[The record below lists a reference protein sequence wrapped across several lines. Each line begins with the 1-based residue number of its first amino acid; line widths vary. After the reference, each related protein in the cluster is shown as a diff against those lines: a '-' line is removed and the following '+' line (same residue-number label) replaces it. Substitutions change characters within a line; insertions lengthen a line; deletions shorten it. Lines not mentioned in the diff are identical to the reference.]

1 MPIIKA
7 QKKSVRQS
15 AKRKVFNDRR
25 RRAMRSAIK
34 TIKEFVTGKDAK
46 SANAA
51 LPAAYKAIDKAAK
64 RGVIKTNTASR
75 KKSQLSR
82 IIKEIA

>member
-25 RRAMRSAIK
+25 RRAMRSAVKIVK
-34 TIKEFVTGKDAK
+34 TFITGKDAK
-46 SANAA
+46 SANEA
-51 LPAAYKAIDKAAK
+51 LPKAYKAIDKAVK
-64 RGVIKTNTASR
+64 RGVVKKNTAARTKSR
-75 KKSQLSR
+75 LNKS
-82 IIKEIA
+82 IKEIA

>member
-1 MPIIKA
+1 MPIIQA

-51 LPAAYKAIDKAAK
+51 LPAAYKAIDKATK